1 MKGEGMEEINTNL
14 FGDEAGE
21 VPGLGV
27 EVEKAKQ
34 EIDKTTALLKAAP
47 DIPDA
52 EEVGRSR
59 AMAARVMKLAQ
70 DMNITDQASYE
81 QGVALAKACTVA
93 IQSVEKPEKDSRMA
107 KVQEQKE
114 NAHSLHKFFTGL
126 ISSLVDPYK
135 QARTIADG
143 KTTKWYREE
152 TERRR
157 KEAERVR
164 RAEEKRL
171 EDEKLARA
179 IELEQSGNADD
190 KAEAEAVLAEPV
202 YVAPVPVVAPKAEG
216 STHIAK
222 WTFEVTDIMALLRAI
237 VEGKENA
244 SLVTVNEKA
253 LGAMARSQKEAAKV
267 TGIRFYDAGTV
278 RHSA

>member
-1 MKGEGMEEINTNL
+1 MEEINTNL

-21 VPGLGV
+21 VPGMSA

-34 EIDKTTALLKAAP
+34 EINRTTALLKAAP

-52 EEVGRSR
+52 EEVGKSR
-59 AMAARVMKLAQ
+59 AMAARVMRLATELV
-70 DMNITDQASYE
+70 ITDQASYE
-81 QGVALAKACTVA
+81 TGVALAKACTVA
-93 IQSVEKPEKDSRMA
+93 IQSVEKPEAGSRMA

-135 QARTIADG
+135 QARAIADG
-143 KTTKWYREE
+143 KTTKWFREE

-157 KEAERVR
+157 QEAERVR
-164 RAEEKRL
+164 REEEKRL
-171 EDEKLARA
+171 ADEKLKLA
-179 IELEQSGNADD
+179 EKLEAEGRTD
-190 KAEAEAVLAEPV
+190 EAEATLEESTFVST
-202 YVAPVPVVAPKAEG
+202 APVVLPKAEG

-222 WTFEVTDIMALLRAI
+222 WTYEVVDIMALLRAI
-237 VEGKENA
+237 VAGTENA
-244 SLVTVNEKA
+244 SLIMVNDKA

-267 TGIRFYDAGTV
+267 TGIRFFDQGTV

>member
-1 MKGEGMEEINTNL
+1 MEEIDTNL
-14 FGDEAGE
+14 FGEEAGE
-21 VPGLGV
+21 APGITA

-59 AMAARVMKLAQ
+59 AMAARVMKLAK
-70 DMNITDQASYE
+70 DLVITDQASYE
-81 QGVALAKACTVA
+81 TGVNLAKACTVA
-93 IQSVEKPEKDSRMA
+93 IQSVEKPEKGSRMA

-126 ISSLVDPYK
+126 LSSLADPYK
-135 QARTIADG
+135 QARAIADG

-157 KEAERVR
+157 QEAERKR
-164 RAEEKRL
+164 REEEKRL
-171 EDEKLARA
+171 EDEKLKLA
-179 IELEQSGNADD
+179 IELEKTGNADD
-190 KAEAEAVLAEPV
+190 KANAEAILSDPV
-202 YVAPVPVVAPKAEG
+202 YVAPVAIEAPKAEG

-222 WTFEVTDIMALLRAI
+222 WTYEVVDIMALLKAI
-237 VEGKENA
+237 VAGTERA
-244 SLVTVNEKA
+244 SLIMVNDKA
-253 LGAMARSQKEAAKV
+253 LGAMARAEKEAAKV
-267 TGIRFYDAGTV
+267 TGIRFFDQGTV